1 MAKVDVFSEEWC
13 RLWKDKLNDNP
24 DFAKYNKGWEGD
36 ISGIVQADPDNN
48 FPEERYMLLHFH
60 DGSCLDIKMFSR
72 EEAQTCKF
80 VMTGPYIRWY
90 QIAKGEMDAVK
101 AMMQGKLK
109 LKGNLPYVVK
119 YIKGVQEA
127 IRTLQTIDANYP
139 NE

>member
-1 MAKVDVFSEEWC
+1 
-13 RLWKDKLNDNP
+13 
-24 DFAKYNKGWEGD
+24 
-36 ISGIVQADPDNN
+36 
-48 FPEERYMLLHFH
+48 MLLHFH